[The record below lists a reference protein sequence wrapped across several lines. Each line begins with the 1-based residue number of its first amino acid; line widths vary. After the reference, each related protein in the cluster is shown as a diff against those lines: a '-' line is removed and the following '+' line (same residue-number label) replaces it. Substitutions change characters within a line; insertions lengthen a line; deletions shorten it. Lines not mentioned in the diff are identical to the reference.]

1 MRLPKSIR
9 IAGRE
14 WSFERRRKV
23 DSEHSLG
30 ETNFDTATIAVKL
43 GLKPFDLKDTVL
55 HETCHA
61 ILHGHS
67 RVRTVEEEEWY
78 VNTLSTALIGVF
90 QDNPELARWLV
101 EQIPKKAA

>member
-14 WSFERRRKV
+14 WNFERRRKV
-23 DSEHSLG
+23 DAENALG
-30 ETNFDTATIAVKL
+30 ETNFDNATITVRY
-43 GLKPFDLKDTVL
+43 GLTPFDFKDTVL
-55 HETCHA
+55 HEACHA
-61 ILHGHS
+61 LLHGHS

-78 VNTLSTALIGVF
+78 VNTLSTGLIGLF
-90 QDNPELARWLV
+90 QDNPDLARWLV